1 MDAWLFK
8 TFTHEMFR
16 MYTAAPSVA
25 QARDRTYVRVHMQK
39 SGINTAW
46 WQWRQYFRGKKW
58 LIMTVTQTAA
68 LMMHSAEPTD
78 QHSTGKNTLGWNF
91 L

>member
-39 SGINTAW
+39 SGI
-46 WQWRQYFRGKKW
+46 
-58 LIMTVTQTAA
+58 TQPDDSGA
-68 LMMHSAEPTD
+68 
-78 QHSTGKNTLGWNF
+78 STSEVKSGW
-91 L
+91 